1 MPGNRDKMK
10 DKSKWIKIIITGSYR
25 VKKVGK
31 ALVSGTFS
39 SNKMHSSQKKE
50 KKRKRVMMVQ
60 MYQCLKPQT
69 SFYKQ
74 INERLLHA
82 FE

>member
-1 MPGNRDKMK
+1 
-10 DKSKWIKIIITGSYR
+10 
-25 VKKVGK
+25 
-31 ALVSGTFS
+31 
-39 SNKMHSSQKKE
+39 MHSSQKKE

-69 SFYKQ
+69 SFDKQ
-74 INERLLHA
+74 INEGLLHT

>member
-1 MPGNRDKMK
+1 MNKNYYHRKLP
-10 DKSKWIKIIITGSYR
+10 SKESWESFS
-25 VKKVGK
+25 
-31 ALVSGTFS
+31 SGTFS

-60 MYQCLKPQT
+60 INQCLKPQT

-74 INERLLHA
+74 INERLLHT